1 MIKTAKGL
9 ALSALALIS
18 LSMPAVRGKADK
30 ALGPKDGHDLPAV
43 DLARIKVGEIAP
55 DFTLEDH
62 NGSAVTLSDY
72 RGKKGVILVFYRGK
86 W

>member
-9 ALSALALIS
+9 ILSALAFVF
-18 LSMPAVRGKADK
+18 LSMPAVRGEGDR
-30 ALGPKDGHDLPAV
+30 ALGPKDGHDLPPA
-43 DLARIKVGEIAP
+43 DLDRIKVGEVAP

-62 NGSAVTLSDY
+62 NGSVVTLSDF